1 MEQSGPGSAIPVS
14 EYLETEPP
22 KWPLV
27 LGILSILWGGVGVV
41 SGITGSVS
49 LINDARGSDPD
60 VTNSP
65 LAIVFAVLGTL
76 MALAMLVGGVQ
87 LLRRRAMAIG
97 LLKAWVVLSLVVQ
110 VGSTAFMIRHRD
122 AFEEALREKIQM
134 QMDEQAAKTGGKAVA
149 LPAGFEKMML
159 LGGMACGGALGLGAA
174 GLVAFFVFGR
184 RGREAEQMWKRAAA

>member
-41 SGITGSVS
+41 SGIAGSVS
-49 LINDARGSDPD
+49 LLNDARGGKPD

-65 LAIVFAVLGTL
+65 LAIAFAVLGTL
-76 MALAMLVGGVQ
+76 MALALLVGGVQ

-110 VGSTAFMIRHRD
+110 VGSSAFMIRNRD
-122 AFEEALREKIQM
+122 AFEEALREKVQM
-134 QMDEQAAKTGGKAVA
+134 QMDEQAAKTGGKPAA

-184 RGREAEQMWKRAAA
+184 RGREAEQIWNRAAA

>member
-27 LGILSILWGGVGVV
+27 LGILSILWGGVGAV
-41 SGITGSVS
+41 SGIAGSVS
-49 LINDARGSDPD
+49 LFNDARESDPD

-122 AFEEALREKIQM
+122 AYEEALREKVQI
-134 QMDEQAAKTGGKAVA
+134 QMDEQAAKTGGKPAA
-149 LPAGFEKMML
+149 LPAGFERMML
-159 LGGMACGGALGLGAA
+159 LGVMACGGALGLGAA

-184 RGREAEQMWKRAAA
+184 RGREAGQLWNHAAG

>member
-41 SGITGSVS
+41 SGIAGSVS

-110 VGSTAFMIRHRD
+110 VGSTVFMIRHRD
-122 AFEEALREKIQM
+122 AFEEALREKMQL
-134 QMDEQAAKTGGKAVA
+134 QMDEQAAKTGGKPAA

>member
-14 EYLETEPP
+14 EYLETEPL

-27 LGILSILWGGVGVV
+27 LGILSILWGGVGVIF
-41 SGITGSVS
+41 GIAGSVS
-49 LINDARGSDPD
+49 LLNDARGSQPD

-65 LAIVFAVLGTL
+65 LAISFAVLGAL
-76 MALAMLVGGVQ
+76 VALALLVGGVQ
-87 LLRRRAMAIG
+87 LLRRSAMAIG

-110 VGSTAFMIRHRD
+110 VGSSAFTIRHRD
-122 AFEEALREKIQM
+122 AFEEALREKMQM
-134 QMDEQAAKTGGKAVA
+134 QMDEQAAKTGGTAVA
-149 LPAGFEKMML
+149 LPAGVGKAML

-184 RGREAEQMWKRAAA
+184 RGREAEQMWNRAAA

>member
-41 SGITGSVS
+41 SGIAGSVS
-49 LINDARGSDPD
+49 LINDARGSKPD

-65 LAIVFAVLGTL
+65 LAIVFAALGTL
-76 MALAMLVGGVQ
+76 MALALLVGGVQ

-110 VGSTAFMIRHRD
+110 VGSSAFMIRNRD

-184 RGREAEQMWKRAAA
+184 RGREAEQTWKRAAA

>member
-27 LGILSILWGGVGVV
+27 LGILSILWGGVGVIF
-41 SGITGSVS
+41 GIAGSVS
-49 LINDARGSDPD
+49 LLNDARGSQPD

-65 LAIVFAVLGTL
+65 LAISFAVLGAL
-76 MALAMLVGGVQ
+76 VALALLVGGVQ

-110 VGSTAFMIRHRD
+110 VGSSAFTIRHRD

-134 QMDEQAAKTGGKAVA
+134 QMDEQAAKTGGKPAA

>member
-27 LGILSILWGGVGVV
+27 LGILSILWGGVGVIF
-41 SGITGSVS
+41 GIAGSVS
-49 LINDARGSDPD
+49 LLNDARGSQPD

-65 LAIVFAVLGTL
+65 LAISFAVLGAL
-76 MALAMLVGGVQ
+76 VALALLVGGVQ

-110 VGSTAFMIRHRD
+110 VGSSAFTIRHRD
-122 AFEEALREKIQM
+122 AFEEALREKMQM
-134 QMDEQAAKTGGKAVA
+134 QMDEQAAKAGGKAVA
-149 LPAGFEKMML
+149 LPAGMEKAML
-159 LGGMACGGALGLGAA
+159 LGGMACGGALGLAAA
-174 GLVAFFVFGR
+174 GLTAFFVFGR
-184 RGREAEQMWKRAAA
+184 RGREAEQLWSRAAV

>member
-41 SGITGSVS
+41 SGIAGSVS
-49 LINDARGSDPD
+49 LLNDARGSKPD

-110 VGSTAFMIRHRD
+110 VGSSAFMIRNRD
-122 AFEEALREKIQM
+122 AFEEALREKMQM

-184 RGREAEQMWKRAAA
+184 RGREAEQMWNRAAA

>member
-27 LGILSILWGGVGVV
+27 LGILSILWGGVNVIF
-41 SGITGSVS
+41 GIAGSVS
-49 LINDARGSDPD
+49 LLNDARGSQPD

-65 LAIVFAVLGTL
+65 LAISFAVLGAL
-76 MALAMLVGGVQ
+76 VALALLVGGVQ

-110 VGSTAFMIRHRD
+110 VGSSAFTIRHRD
-122 AFEEALREKIQM
+122 AFEEALREKMQM

-149 LPAGFEKMML
+149 LPAGMEKAML
-159 LGGMACGGALGLGAA
+159 LGGMACGGALGLAAA
-174 GLVAFFVFGR
+174 GLTAFFVFGR
-184 RGREAEQMWKRAAA
+184 RGREAEQLWSRAAV

>member
-27 LGILSILWGGVGVV
+27 LGILSILWGGVGAV
-41 SGITGSVS
+41 SGIAGSVS
-49 LINDARGSDPD
+49 LFNDARGSQPD

-65 LAIVFAVLGTL
+65 LAISFAVLG
-76 MALAMLVGGVQ
+76 ALVAIALVAGGVQ

-110 VGSTAFMIRHRD
+110 VGSSAFMIRHRD
-122 AFEEALREKIQM
+122 AFEEALREKMQT

-149 LPAGFEKMML
+149 LPAGMEKAML

-174 GLVAFFVFGR
+174 GLMAFFVFGR
-184 RGREAEQMWKRAAA
+184 RGREAEQLWSRAAV

>member
-27 LGILSILWGGVGVV
+27 LGILSILWGGVNVIF
-41 SGITGSVS
+41 GIAGSVS
-49 LINDARGSDPD
+49 LLNDARGSQPD

-65 LAIVFAVLGTL
+65 LAISFAVLGAL
-76 MALAMLVGGVQ
+76 VALALLVGGVQ

-110 VGSTAFMIRHRD
+110 VGSSAFTIRHRD
-122 AFEEALREKIQM
+122 AFEEALREKMQM
-134 QMDEQAAKTGGKAVA
+134 QMDEQAAKAGGKAVA
-149 LPAGFEKMML
+149 LPAGMEKAML
-159 LGGMACGGALGLGAA
+159 LGGMACGGALGLAAA
-174 GLVAFFVFGR
+174 GLTAFFVFGR
-184 RGREAEQMWKRAAA
+184 RGREAEQLWSRAAV

>member
-134 QMDEQAAKTGGKAVA
+134 QMDEQAAKTGGKPAA

-184 RGREAEQMWKRAAA
+184 RGREAEQMWNRAAA

>member
-110 VGSTAFMIRHRD
+110 VGSSAFMIRNRD
-122 AFEEALREKIQM
+122 AFEEALREKMQM

-184 RGREAEQMWKRAAA
+184 RGREAEQMWNRAAA